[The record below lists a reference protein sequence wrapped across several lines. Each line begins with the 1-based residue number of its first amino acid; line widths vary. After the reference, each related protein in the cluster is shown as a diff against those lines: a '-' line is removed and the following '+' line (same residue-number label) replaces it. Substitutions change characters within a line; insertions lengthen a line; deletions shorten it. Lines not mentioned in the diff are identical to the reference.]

1 MLENLPE
8 GENARRMT
16 ELSNEALSIIE
27 DYLGYSV
34 EDMSKPI
41 FLGLERH
48 CVPHLRELARSV
60 FEEKCERKLLRFKG
74 EPIRENEWDKKQI
87 TYFNGSD
94 MYSFFP
100 WDFSR
105 KNMGVLNF
113 KSREYF
119 QIHSAEIS
127 MLFINEIYGD
137 MATAITQTHHFT
149 QIIKEFVAWFDKR
162 REKFLEDMSTA
173 IAEVKKFQMADKP
186 QSHGGVANLLK
197 VLTKTM
203 EKQGAD
209 ITNIA
214 KVQYAVCVQA
224 GIYIP
229 SEFIQDVA
237 VAMDVIKEAED
248 GQNEN

>member
-1 MLENLPE
+1 MLESLSE

-16 ELSNEALSIIE
+16 ELSSEALSLME
-27 DYLGYSV
+27 DYLGYSI
-34 EDMSKPI
+34 EDMSEPVL
-41 FLGLERH
+41 LGLERH
-48 CVPHLRELARSV
+48 CVPYLREVAQSV
-60 FEEKCERKLLRFKG
+60 FEEKCERKLLRLKG
-74 EPIRENEWDKKQI
+74 EPIRENEWDKKLSR
-87 TYFNGSD
+87 YFDGSN
-94 MYSFFP
+94 MYGFFP

-105 KNMGVLNF
+105 KNTGLLNF
-113 KSREYF
+113 KAREYF
-119 QIHSAEIS
+119 QTHSREIS
-127 MLFINEIYGD
+127 DLFLNERYGN
-137 MATAITQTHHFT
+137 MTAAIEQTHHFT
-149 QIIKEFVAWFDKR
+149 QIIKEFVAWFNKR

-237 VAMDVIKEAED
+237 VAMDVIKEAEN
-248 GQNEN
+248 G